1 MHDCLIIG
9 GGVVGL
15 SLAYELARRGRSVRV
30 VDRGPP
36 GRESSWAGAGIF
48 PPAPPRPDAAPLDQ
62 LSALSLRLHADWAV
76 RLRDETEIDNGYQR
90 CGGLYLADTEPLIW
104 ELRDTAAKWR
114 SDGVTVE
121 DLWPEMV
128 REIEPFFAAAV
139 ERGRLRAAV
148 LLPDEA
154 QLRNPWHLKA
164 LVAACEARGVEISSG
179 MEVEEFEI
187 VGGRMQSVRTRH
199 GQLAAEQFCICSGA
213 WSGLLLARAEVPIA
227 VKPIRG
233 QIVLLKLPEQVL
245 RRVVYVGPHY
255 LVPRD
260 DGRILI
266 GSTLEDVGFDRR
278 TTASTVRELLDF
290 ALGWSPLLESAD
302 VERCWAGLRPA
313 SGDGLPYIGRLPG
326 VDNAFVGAGHYRSG
340 LLQAPGTAVLLAQ
353 LMHGE
358 PTAFDLH
365 PFRAEREVIYGC

>member
-30 VDRGPP
+30 VDRQMP

-48 PPAPPRPDAAPLDQ
+48 PPAPTRPDASPLDK
-62 LSALSLRLHADWAV
+62 LSAFSLRLHADWAA
-76 RLRDETEIDNGYQR
+76 RLRDETEIDNGYRR
-90 CGGLYLADTEPLIW
+90 CGGLYLADTDALVR
-104 ELRDTAAKWR
+104 ELRAIAVKWR
-114 SDGVTVE
+114 GEGITVE
-121 DLWPEMV
+121 EPSPELV

-139 ERGRLRAAV
+139 ERGQLHAAV
-148 LLPDEA
+148 LLPDEV
-154 QLRNPWHLKA
+154 QLRNPWHLQA

-187 VGGRMQSVRTRH
+187 AGGRMRSIRTRH
-199 GQLAAEQFCICSGA
+199 GELAAEQFAICSGA
-213 WSGLLLARAEVPIA
+213 WSGLLLARAGVPIA
-227 VKPIRG
+227 VKLIRG
-233 QIVLLKLPEQVL
+233 QIVLLKLPEQAL

-260 DGRILI
+260 DGRILV

-278 TTASTVRELLDF
+278 NTAAAVRELLDF
-290 ALGWSPLLESAD
+290 ALAWSPLLQSAD
-302 VERCWAGLRPA
+302 VESCWAGLRPA
-313 SGDGLPYIGRLPG
+313 SGDGLPYIGKLPG
-326 VDNAFVGAGHYRSG
+326 VENAFVGAGHFRSG
-340 LLQAPGTAVLLAQ
+340 LIQAPGTAVLLAQ

-358 PTAFDLH
+358 PTALDLH
-365 PFRAEREVIYGC
+365 PFRPEREVVHGR